1 MAKSKVKSVNT
12 ANKVKR
18 RAAMSPEAREN
29 QLISEAVD
37 LAEEQIINGTAS
49 SQVITHFLKLGSTK
63 ERLEREKLENE
74 NELLRARVKALESA
88 EKSEQAYK
96 RVLKAMREYSG
107 REDIDDEDYEYDE
120 YDEYDEYE
128 DY

>member
-12 ANKVKR
+12 TNKVKR

-49 SQVITHFLKLGSTK
+49 SQVITHFLKLGSMK
-63 ERLEREKLENE
+63 ERLEREKLQNE
-74 NELLRARVKALESA
+74 NELLKAKVKNLESA
-88 EKSEQAYK
+88 ERSEEMYRK
-96 RVLKAMREYSG
+96 VINAMREYSG
-107 REDIDDEDYEYDE
+107 NGIDYDEDYDYDAYDDE
-120 YDEYDEYE
+120 Y
-128 DY
+128 

>member
-12 ANKVKR
+12 TNKVKR

-49 SQVITHFLKLGSTK
+49 SQVITHFLKLGSMK
-63 ERLEREKLENE
+63 ERLEREKLQNE
-74 NELLRARVKALESA
+74 NELLKAKVKNLESA
-88 EKSEQAYK
+88 ERSEEMYRK
-96 RVLKAMREYSG
+96 VINAMREYSG
-107 REDIDDEDYEYDE
+107 NGIDYDEDEDYDYDE
-120 YDEYDEYE
+120 YDDEY
-128 DY
+128 

>member
-12 ANKVKR
+12 TNKVKR

-49 SQVITHFLKLGSTK
+49 SQVITHFLKLGSMK
-63 ERLEREKLENE
+63 ERLEREKLQNE
-74 NELLRARVKALESA
+74 NELLKAKVKNLESA
-88 EKSEQAYK
+88 ERSEEMYRK
-96 RVLKAMREYSG
+96 VINAMREYSG
-107 REDIDDEDYEYDE
+107 NGIDYDEDYDYDKYDDE
-120 YDEYDEYE
+120 Y
-128 DY
+128 

>member
-12 ANKVKR
+12 TNKVKR

-49 SQVITHFLKLGSTK
+49 SQVITHFLKLGSMK
-63 ERLEREKLENE
+63 ERLEREKLQNE
-74 NELLRARVKALESA
+74 NELLKAKVKNLESA
-88 EKSEQAYK
+88 ERSEEMYRK
-96 RVLKAMREYSG
+96 VINAMREYSG
-107 REDIDDEDYEYDE
+107 NDIDYDEDYDYDE
-120 YDEYDEYE
+120 YDDEY
-128 DY
+128 